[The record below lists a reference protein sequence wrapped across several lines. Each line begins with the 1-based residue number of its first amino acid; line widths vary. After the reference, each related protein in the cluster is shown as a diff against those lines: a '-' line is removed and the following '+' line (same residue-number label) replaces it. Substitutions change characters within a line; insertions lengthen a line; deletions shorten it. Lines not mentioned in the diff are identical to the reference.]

1 VLVLRGRGRVR
12 NPSLS
17 LATWVAELTIRG
29 NTVEVRL
36 RVAYLG
42 EWQTPFWVGHEN
54 RGTLRRIGFE
64 AKPTVRPRG

>member
-1 VLVLRGRGRVR
+1 
-12 NPSLS
+12 

-64 AKPTVRPRG
+64 AANRAP